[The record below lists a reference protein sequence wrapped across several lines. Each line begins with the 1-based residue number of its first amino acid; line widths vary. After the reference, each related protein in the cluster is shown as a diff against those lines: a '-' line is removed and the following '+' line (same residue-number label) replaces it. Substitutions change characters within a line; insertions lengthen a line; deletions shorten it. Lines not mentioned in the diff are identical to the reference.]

1 MTQVMDNG
9 AAPTTRQATRY
20 PGFAFDVLARDAG
33 TRARLGLLDTPHG
46 ELMTPAFIF
55 CATKAAIKAASPR
68 DLRAVNADI
77 ILANTYHMMIQPGAD
92 TVQRMGGLHAFCGWD
107 GPMLTDSGGFQIF
120 SLGLGGS
127 GGGASNEIKNSR
139 HDKRTPLLT
148 KLTEDGA
155 TFRSPRDGA
164 YHTLTPEASIDIQR
178 KLGADMIV
186 VLDECT
192 PFHVD
197 RDYTARSLA
206 MTHRWADR
214 CLAAF
219 ERGHDGRQALYGV
232 IQGGVYEDLRRE
244 GAEFVASRPFFGHA
258 VGGCLGDHKD
268 QLYDIVGYSMSPAPE
283 DRPVHLLGI
292 GGIRDIW
299 EGVALGI
306 DTFDCVTPTR
316 IARHGWALKR
326 QAEAHRINLRNAR
339 FAEDREPLDPECAC
353 PSCSGFS
360 RGYIHHLLKAGEI
373 LGIQLLT
380 VHNMAFMTR
389 LMATIRSA
397 LLAGRF
403 AEAKRDWFA

>member
-1 MTQVMDNG
+1 M
-9 AAPTTRQATRY
+9 AALTMSASTSAAGRY
-20 PGFAFDVLARDAG
+20 PGFAFHILARDGASH
-33 TRARLGLLDTPHG
+33 ARLGRLETPHG
-46 ELMTPAFIF
+46 ALMTPAFVF
-55 CATKAAIKAASPR
+55 CATKAAIKAASPA

-92 TVQRMGGLHAFCGWD
+92 TVERMGGLHRFAGWD

-120 SLGLGGS
+120 SLGQGS
-127 GGGASNEIKNSR
+127 AADEIKSSR
-139 HDKRTPLLT
+139 QDKRGPLLT
-148 KLTEDGA
+148 KLTEKGA

-164 YHTLTPEASIDIQR
+164 YHTLTPEASIAIQR
-178 KLGADMIV
+178 KLGADLVI

-214 CLAAF
+214 CLAEF
-219 ERGHDGRQALYGV
+219 QRSDDGRQALYGV

-244 GAEFVASRPFFGHA
+244 GAEFVAGRPFFGHA

-268 QLYDIVGYSMSPAPE
+268 QLYDIVGYSLKPRAE
-283 DRPVHLLGI
+283 ARPVHLLGI

-299 EGVALGI
+299 EGVARGI

-316 IARHGWALKR
+316 IARHGWALLR
-326 QAEAHRINLRNAR
+326 QAEGHRINLRNAR
-339 FAEDREPLDPECAC
+339 FVEDREPLDPECGC

-360 RGYIHHLLKAGEI
+360 RGYVHHLLKAGEI

-403 AEAKRDWFA
+403 AEAKRAWFA

>member
-1 MTQVMDNG
+1 MPLPIEKGKPPVT
-9 AAPTTRQATRY
+9 ASPAY
-20 PGFAFDVLARDAG
+20 PGFGFEVLARDAES
-33 TRARLGLLDTPHG
+33 RARLGRIETPHG
-46 ELMTPAFIF
+46 ALMTPAFVF
-55 CATKAAIKAASPR
+55 CATKAAVKAASPR
-68 DLRAVNADI
+68 DLHAVNADI

-92 TVQRMGGLHAFCGWD
+92 TVARMGGLHRFTGWD

-120 SLGLGGS
+120 SLGMGGTS
-127 GGGASNEIKNSR
+127 EEIKNSR

-178 KLGADMIV
+178 KLGADLII

-214 CLAAF
+214 CLAEF
-219 ERGHDGRQALYGV
+219 ERGQDGSQALYGV
-232 IQGGVYEDLRRE
+232 IQGGVYKDLRRE

-268 QLYDIVGYSMSPAPE
+268 QLYDIVGYALTPRRE
-283 DRPVHLLGI
+283 ERPVHLLGI

-316 IARHGWALKR
+316 IARHGWALVR
-326 QAEAHRINLRNAR
+326 QAEAHRINLKNAR
-339 FAEDREPLDPECAC
+339 FTEDREPLDPECAC
-353 PSCSGFS
+353 PTCSAFA

-403 AEAKRDWFA
+403 AQAKKDWFS

>member
-1 MTQVMDNG
+1 MSAPP
-9 AAPTTRQATRY
+9 AAGRY
-20 PGFAFDVLARDAG
+20 PGFAFDVLACDSG
-33 TRARLGLLDTPHG
+33 SRARLGRLETPHG
-46 ELMTPAFIF
+46 ALMTPAFIF

-68 DLRAVNADI
+68 DLRDVNADI
-77 ILANTYHMMIQPGAD
+77 ILANTYHLMIQPGAG
-92 TVQRMGGLHAFCGWD
+92 TVERMGGLHRFTGWS

-120 SLGLGGS
+120 SLGQ
-127 GGGASNEIKNSR
+127 GGASDEIKNSR

-148 KLTEDGA
+148 KLTEEGA

-164 YHTLTPEASIDIQR
+164 YHTLTPEASIAIQR
-178 KLGADMIV
+178 QLGADLIV

-214 CLAAF
+214 CLTEF
-219 ERGHDGRQALYGV
+219 ERGQDGRQALYGV
-232 IQGGVYEDLRRE
+232 IQGGIYEDLRRE
-244 GAEFVASRPFFGHA
+244 GAEFAASRPFFGHA

-268 QLYDIVGYSMSPAPE
+268 QLYDIVGYAMGPRS
-283 DRPVHLLGI
+283 DTRPVHLLGI

-316 IARHGWALKR
+316 IARHGWALQR
-326 QAEAHRINLRNAR
+326 QADGHRINLRNAR
-339 FAEDREPLDPECAC
+339 FAEDRDPLDPECAC
-353 PSCSGFS
+353 PACRDFS
-360 RGYIHHLLKAGEI
+360 RGYVHHLLKAGEI

-389 LMATIRSA
+389 LMATIRGA
-397 LLAGRF
+397 LSTGRF
-403 AEAKRDWFA
+403 AAAKRAWLS

>member
-1 MTQVMDNG
+1 MMADGTSNK
-9 AAPTTRQATRY
+9 PIRQAAAAQRY
-20 PGFAFDVLARDAG
+20 PGFAFDVLARDTA
-33 TRARLGLLDTPHG
+33 TRARLGRLETPHG
-46 ELMTPAFIF
+46 ALMTPAFIF

-92 TVQRMGGLHAFCGWD
+92 VVERMGGLHRFMGWD
-107 GPMLTDSGGFQIF
+107 GPTLTDSGGFQIF
-120 SLGLGGS
+120 SLGHGGN
-127 GGGASNEIKNSR
+127 GDEIKNSR
-139 HDKRTPLLT
+139 QDTRTPLLT
-148 KLTEDGA
+148 KLTEEGA

-178 KLGADMIV
+178 KLGADLIV

-214 CLAAF
+214 CLAEF
-219 ERGHDGRQALYGV
+219 ERRHDGRQALYGV

-244 GAEFVASRPFFGHA
+244 GADFVASRPFFGHA
-258 VGGCLGDHKD
+258 VGGCLGDHRD
-268 QLYDIVGYSMSPAPE
+268 QLYDIVGYSMTPAPE

-316 IARHGWALKR
+316 IARHGWALQR
-326 QAEAHRINLRNAR
+326 QADGHRINLRNAR
-339 FAEDREPLDPECAC
+339 FVEDQDSLDPECAC
-353 PSCSGFS
+353 PACNGYS
-360 RGYIHHLLKAGEI
+360 RAYVHHLLKAGEI
-373 LGIQLLT
+373 LGIHLLT

-389 LMATIRSA
+389 LMSTIRSA

-403 AEAKRDWFA
+403 DAARKDWFS